1 MNELNGSAPV
11 GYEKPI
17 TNSDEIKDHANGV
30 LQHIAIQQHLLGE
43 NHPLDC
49 SARIP
54 VDPGFFG
61 AVFIEKP
68 PIFVEKDKSLTKLEE
83 IQEMKEEIKNKTL
96 K

>member
-1 MNELNGSAPV
+1 MNELNGSASV
-11 GYEKPI
+11 GHEKPI
-17 TNSDEIKDHANGV
+17 SNSDEIKDHAKGV

-61 AVFIEKP
+61 AVFKPRP
-68 PIFVEKDKSLTKLEE
+68 PIMLEKGDSLTKLEE
-83 IQEMKEEIKNKTL
+83 IQGMKEENKDG
-96 K
+96 

>member
-11 GYEKPI
+11 GHEKPI
-17 TNSDEIKDHANGV
+17 SNSDEIKDHANGV
-30 LQHIAIQQHLLGE
+30 LQYIAVRQHLLGD

-68 PIFVEKDKSLTKLEE
+68 PIFLEKGDKDKS
-83 IQEMKEEIKNKTL
+83 MKEKT
-96 K
+96 KDV